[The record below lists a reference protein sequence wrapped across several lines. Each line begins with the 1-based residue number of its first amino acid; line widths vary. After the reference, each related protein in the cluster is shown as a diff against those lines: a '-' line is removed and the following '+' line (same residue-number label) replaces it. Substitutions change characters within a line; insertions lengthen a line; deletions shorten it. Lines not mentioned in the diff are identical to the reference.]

1 MALVTFRPAGSQLDG
16 DAIADLA
23 LNPGDRLT
31 ASFTLDTSGL
41 DSDLQ
46 SLTLQ
51 IDQDFEEVGFSLVR
65 TDFDTTTFPG
75 LELVGI
81 SAEDNFDSAI
91 FERQGEPGA
100 APDTTDIIVEGEITV
115 LDGLNNDGQPDIGIT
130 VLDAVDAN
138 GQNVTELFEPINQSI
153 DLQPLPIASISA
165 SSIAFVEGGETLTY
179 TFRFTEPVPP
189 GGLVLDILITD
200 PDMQVDSEPNFA
212 EAGNI
217 VDGETVIENGQAIAK
232 LTIAEGATE
241 ATLEFSAFEDNVAE
255 GNEEFSLTLLPG
267 DGYSLDPNNNSVTSV
282 IVDAETVID
291 GTNEDDVLNGTA
303 NVDAI
308 LGKVGNDLI
317 SGNDASDAL
326 FGGDGSD
333 RLFGDGG
340 EDLLFG
346 EAGADRLFGGNKSD
360 TLEGNLGR
368 DTLIGGNHSDLL
380 LGGEDEDR
388 LIGVE
393 LNSNEPGIN
402 EQDILT
408 GGLGADTFVL
418 GNEAGIFYSDRN
430 SFASGDAD
438 FARITDFNP
447 QEDRILLFGFAEQ
460 YTLDFLPN
468 NNGSIDVKL
477 IYDSGLDSGSELI
490 ALIENVDS
498 NLSIDDTAFAFI

>member
-1 MALVTFRPAGSQLDG
+1 MALVTFTPAGSQLDG
-16 DAIADLA
+16 DEIADLA

-51 IDQDFEEVGFSLVR
+51 IDQDFEEVEFSLVR

-100 APDTTDIIVEGEITV
+100 APNTTDIIVEGEITV
-115 LDGLNNDGQPDIGIT
+115 LGGLNNDGQPDIGIT

-138 GQNVTELFEPINQSI
+138 GQNVTELFEPIDQSI
-153 DLQPLPIASISA
+153 ELQPI
-165 SSIAFVEGGETLTY
+165 
-179 TFRFTEPVPP
+179 
-189 GGLVLDILITD
+189 
-200 PDMQVDSEPNFA
+200 
-212 EAGNI
+212 
-217 VDGETVIENGQAIAK
+217 
-232 LTIAEGATE
+232 
-241 ATLEFSAFEDNVAE
+241 
-255 GNEEFSLTLLPG
+255 
-267 DGYSLDPNNNSVTSV
+267 
-282 IVDAETVID
+282 
-291 GTNEDDVLNGTA
+291 
-303 NVDAI
+303 DAI
-308 LGKVGNDLI
+308 FGKVGNDLI
-317 SGNDASDAL
+317 SGDDASDAL
-326 FGGDGSD
+326 FGGNGND
-333 RLFGDGG
+333 RLFGDEG

-346 EAGADRLFGGNKSD
+346 ERNADRLFGGDKSD
-360 TLEGNLGR
+360 TLQENIGR
-368 DTLIGGNHSDLL
+368 DTLIGGNYSDLL
-380 LGGEDEDR
+380 VGGEDDDR

-402 EQDILT
+402 EQDTLT

-418 GNEAGIFYSDRN
+418 GNEAGIFYSDGN

-468 NNGSIDVKL
+468 NNGSIDAKL
-477 IYDSGLDSGSELI
+477 IYDSGLNSGSELI
-490 ALIENVDS
+490 TLIENVDS
-498 NLSIDDTAFAFI
+498 DLSIDDTAFAFI